1 MSKARLVITAVI
13 VQRRSVAQVARD
25 YGISRSWIYELL
37 ARYRAEGEA
46 AFEARSRRPHT
57 SPTAVEPDRVELV
70 VAIRHRLLREGLDA
84 GADSI
89 CWHLHHTH
97 AITISRASVHR
108 ILVRAGLVN
117 PEPKK
122 RPKSSYTRFQAQ
134 LPNQCWQADF
144 THYPLTDGT
153 DTEILCWIDDCTRY
167 AISITAH
174 RRVTTPIVITAFK
187 NACAQHARPAS
198 TLTDN
203 GMVFTTRF
211 SGHPGRNGFEALLA
225 TWHITQ
231 INGRGAHPQT
241 QGKVE
246 RFQQTLKKW
255 LRAQPDQPAT
265 LTHLQTLLDR
275 FTDIYNQQRGHRS
288 LPHHAVPAAL
298 YTTMPKATPDTST
311 TPRSHERVRTDIVD
325 PGGTITLRVAGRL
338 HHIGIGRTH
347 KGTRV
352 KILTQDL
359 HATIINATTGEILRE
374 LTINPNRDYQPQPP
388 K

>member
-1 MSKARLVITAVI
+1 MSKARLVITAVT
-13 VQRRSVAQVARD
+13 VQGRSVAQVARD
-25 YGISRSWIYELL
+25 YGLSRSWIYELL

-57 SPTAVEPDRVELV
+57 SPTAITPARVDLV
-70 VAIRHRLLREGLDA
+70 VAIRARLTGQGLDA
-84 GADSI
+84 GAESI
-89 CWHLHHTH
+89 RWHLHHTH
-97 AITISRASVHR
+97 GIEISRASVHR
-108 ILVRAGLVN
+108 ILVRQGLVR

-122 RPKSSYTRFQAQ
+122 RPKNSYIRFAAEQ
-134 LPNQCWQADF
+134 PNGCWQADF
-144 THYPLTDGT
+144 THYRLTDGT
-153 DTEILCWIDDCTRY
+153 DIEVLCWIDDCTRY
-167 AISITAH
+167 ALSITAH
-174 RRVTTPIVITAFK
+174 QPVTTPVVIAAFRR
-187 NACAQHARPAS
+187 ACEQHGRPAS

-225 TWHITQ
+225 TWHIRQ

-255 LRAQPDQPAT
+255 LRAQPEQPDT
-265 LTHLQTLLDR
+265 LADLQALLDR
-275 FTDIYNQQRGHRS
+275 FTHLYNHERGHRS
-288 LPHHAVPAAL
+288 LPHQAVPATL
-298 YTTMPKATPDTST
+298 YDTMPKATAETST
-311 TPRSHERVRTDIVD
+311 PPATHERVRDDIVD
-325 PGGTITLRVAGRL
+325 TGGTVTLRVNGRL

-352 KILTQDL
+352 KILAQDL
-359 HATIINATTGEILRE
+359 HVTIINATTGQILRE
-374 LTINPNRDYQPQPP
+374 LTINPDRDYQPQSP